1 MGLRKGIV
9 VDVHP
14 ADHSVDVVLVDNY
27 ARLVGV
33 QVQVHTASSRSG
45 SIELPDVEVRKDKW
59 NIAERTG
66 QEVMALVDFV
76 GRVPIVTGFLYPQ
89 ISQMTHKDGKLKYH
103 RHTSDVQTYTD
114 GEGNMGLIHP
124 CGAHIV
130 IGKDANPKDFTGA
143 NFDKN
148 AAIDRNKGNNVLIK
162 VELSGKA
169 VVLTMKP
176 DGTVTLECD
185 KLTVDATTSIN
196 MNTKNATIKASD
208 SIVLDTPQTHITGQL
223 TVDKATTM
231 KADVGVTGTVTA
243 SVDVNGGGTSLHTHT
258 HMGDGGDGTPGPTS
272 PPQ

>member
-1 MGLRKGIV
+1 MALRKGIV

-14 ADHSVDVVLVDNY
+14 QDHSVDVVLVDNY

-33 QVQVHTASSRSG
+33 QVQAHTASSRSG
-45 SIELPDVEVRKDKW
+45 SVELPDVEVRKDKW

-76 GRVPIVTGFLYPQ
+76 GRVPVVTGFLYPQ
-89 ISQMTHKDGKLKYH
+89 ISQMTHQDGKLKYH

-148 AAIDRNKGNNVLIK
+148 AAIDRNQKNNVLIK

-176 DGTVTLECD
+176 DGTVLLEC
-185 KLTVDATTSIN
+185 KTATV
-196 MNTKNATIKASD
+196 KASD

-223 TVDKATTM
+223 TVDKETTM

-243 SVDVNGGGTSLHTHT
+243 SVDVKGAGTSLHTHT
-258 HMGDGGDGTPGPTS
+258 HLGDADAGTPSPTS

>member
-1 MGLRKGIV
+1 MALRKGIV

-14 ADHSVDVVLVDNY
+14 EDHSVDLVLVDNY

-33 QVQVHTASSRSG
+33 QVQAHTASSRSG

-59 NIAERTG
+59 NIGEVTG
-66 QEVMALVDFV
+66 QEVQALVDFV
-76 GRVPIVTGFLYPQ
+76 GRVPVVTGFLYPQ

-114 GEGNMGLIHP
+114 GQGNMGLLHP

-130 IGKDANPKDFTGA
+130 IGTDANPKDFSGA

-148 AAIDRNKGNNVLIK
+148 SAIDRNKGNNVLIK

-176 DGTVTLECD
+176 DGTVLMEC
-185 KLTVDATTSIN
+185 KT
-196 MNTKNATIKASD
+196 ATIKASD
-208 SIVLDTPQTHITGQL
+208 SIVLDTPQTHITGKLQVDEEVNTNSTITSKGDQL
-223 TVDKATTM
+223 AGGISTM
-231 KADVGVTGTVTA
+231 HHKHLGDADAG
-243 SVDVNGGGTSLHTHT
+243 SPS
-258 HMGDGGDGTPGPTS
+258 PTS
-272 PPQ
+272 EPMP